1 MFQPGGPRQPEVD
14 FDQLLSGVKG
24 KLGSIAGRLGGGG
37 VGGVAILAIGL
48 IAVLW
53 LATGIYRTGPGEEAA
68 QRRFG
73 KICGAALGPCEEV
86 AGIVTQTGLHWW
98 WPGPIGKKDV
108 VKVTETRRM
117 ELGFRSGADQ
127 GVADAAVPVEGLM
140 ISGDLNIVDV
150 QMVVQYDIKDL
161 IGYLFR
167 VNDPGEDARGIAPG
181 NPEGRT
187 LKDAAE
193 AALRLVVGQRSI
205 EDVLTEQRTAVESDT
220 KTRLQDILDRYVA
233 GINIVSVQ
241 LLRTQAPEEV
251 FESFEDVLRARQEQ
265 ETLVNEA
272 LAYENNIIPRAEGD
286 AERIKR
292 EAEAFAQAR
301 VSRARGE
308 SSRFISVLEQ
318 FRDHSLELR
327 NVLQDTNNADDDGDP
342 STGIG
347 LGDVSVIGGPD
358 VDGDG
363 DGFDIL
369 ASSMTL
375 IGAGLG
381 DGSGCLFTNAET
393 VSDSDTAVT
402 CAFSV
407 SFDAQTGDLVSGVP
421 FSIAYLG
428 NEILTLPSLVGTG
441 PFEMRL
447 DNPVLDTDN
456 SDRDDTHATGISATD
471 IKVVSGPDG
480 GKVQGIDIA
489 VDGFDARTNVV
500 TFRVQDGET
509 LTAGDGFTVQYLN
522 RENLKVPA
530 TSEVTQQRLY
540 LEAIEEILPVINKV
554 IVSPDA
560 ESVIILGG
568 REGITPIPVGPSQ
581 AP

>member
-14 FDQLLSGVKG
+14 FDQLLAGVKG
-24 KLGSIAGRLGGGG
+24 TLGSIAARLGGGG

-53 LATGIYRTGPGEEAA
+53 LATGVYRTGPGEEAA

-73 KICGAALGPCEEV
+73 QICGAALGPCEEV

-127 GVADAAVPVEGLM
+127 GVSDAAVPVEGLM

-220 KTRLQDILDRYVA
+220 KTRLQNILDNYQT

-265 ETLVNEA
+265 ETRVNEA

-308 SSRFISVLEQ
+308 SSRFVSVLEQ
-318 FRDHSLELR
+318 FRDHSIELQ
-327 NVLQDTNNADDDGDP
+327 NVLQDTNNADDDGDS

-347 LGDVSVIGGPD
+347 LGDVSVISGPD
-358 VDGDG
+358 VDG

-393 VSDSDTAVT
+393 GSDDDAVT
-402 CAFSV
+402 CTFSV
-407 SFDAQTGDLVSGVP
+407 SFDAQTGDLVSGIP

-428 NEILTLPSLVGTG
+428 NEILTLPSLVGNG

-447 DNPVLDTDN
+447 GNPVLDTDN
-456 SDRDDTHATGISATD
+456 SDRDDNHASGISAAD
-471 IKVVSGPDG
+471 IKVVDGPDG
-480 GKVQGIDIA
+480 GIVQGIDIA

-509 LTAGDGFTVQYLN
+509 LNGGDGFTVQYLN
-522 RENLKVPA
+522 RENLNVPA

-540 LEAIEEILPVINKV
+540 LEAIEEILPRINKV